1 MKKDGWFPLSER
13 VEHPT
18 TQKNLPIVERSS
30 HRDRLIRCRVPAM
43 QDGGKVTV
51 VKESRD
57 SRKTSIQIFKLLLTY
72 NQLFL
77 SLPRSLSLSL
87 SL

>member
-18 TQKNLPIVERSS
+18 TQKNFPIVERSS
-30 HRDRLIRCRVPAM
+30 HRDRLVRVPAM
-43 QDGGKVTV
+43 QDGGIVTV

-57 SRKTSIQIFKLLLTY
+57 SRKTSIQIFKLLLT
-72 NQLFL
+72 
-77 SLPRSLSLSL
+77 
-87 SL
+87 

>member
-1 MKKDGWFPLSER
+1 MKKDGWFPLSQR
-13 VEHPT
+13 VEHRT
-18 TQKNLPIVERSS
+18 TQKNLPIVGRRS
-30 HRDRLIRCRVPAM
+30 HRDRLVRVPAM
-43 QDGGKVTV
+43 QDGGIVTV

-77 SLPRSLSLSL
+77 SFPHSLSLSL
-87 SL
+87 